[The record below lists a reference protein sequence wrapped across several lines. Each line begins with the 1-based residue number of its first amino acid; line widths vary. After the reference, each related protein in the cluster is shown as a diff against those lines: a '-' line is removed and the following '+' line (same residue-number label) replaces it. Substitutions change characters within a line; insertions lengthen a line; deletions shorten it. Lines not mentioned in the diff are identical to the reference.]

1 VEKPLQPQTLDCLTV
16 DTEAPVKC
24 LTVDSRTSDKMKKL
38 VTVAAAM
45 VVFSFVLLGNVL
57 YNF

>member
-1 VEKPLQPQTLDCLTV
+1 VEKPLQSQTLDCLTF

-24 LTVDSRTSDKMKKL
+24 PTVDSRTSDKMKKL
-38 VTVAAAM
+38 VTVA
-45 VVFSFVLLGNVL
+45 VFSFVLLGNVL